1 MFRLAECPRSHM
13 GLRTIARES
22 HTSSGPSR
30 GLHVHTDTW
39 RHIIED
45 VLVEMIPA
53 VRLLQPHTMLW

>member
-1 MFRLAECPRSHM
+1 M